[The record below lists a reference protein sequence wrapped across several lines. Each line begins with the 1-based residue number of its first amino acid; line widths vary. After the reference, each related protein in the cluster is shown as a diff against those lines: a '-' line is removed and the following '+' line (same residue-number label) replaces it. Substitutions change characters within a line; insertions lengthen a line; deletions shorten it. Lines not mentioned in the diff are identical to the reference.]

1 MRTTI
6 LSTIGNTPLINIIY
20 ENASIFLKMESFN
33 PGGSVKDRI
42 ALAMIEDAEKRG
54 ILTKDTIV
62 VEPTSGNTGI
72 GLAMVCAVKGYS
84 LWLTMPES
92 MSVERRKI
100 LELYGA
106 KLVLTPAE
114 KGMKGAI
121 EKAEELAAQMK
132 DVFIPYQFKNK
143 ANPEIHYKTTGP
155 EIWQQMN
162 ENVDVLVS
170 GVGTGGSISG
180 AGKYLR
186 ERNPHIY
193 IVAVEPFD
201 SPVLSGGSPSPHK
214 IQGIGA
220 GFIPETLDTT
230 IYNEVITVKS
240 DDAYRTAIELAKMG
254 ILCGISSGANVFV
267 ASLIAKREEFKD
279 KRVLTFI
286 CDTGERYLNNFI
298 DYSATYSDIQ
308 KPNQDLP

>member
-20 ENASIFLKMESFN
+20 DNASIFLKMESFN

-308 KPNQDLP
+308 KPNQDLL